1 VVVSNNP
8 VPQGVVVAQ
17 TPSQSVAPPV
27 ANSKDVAQITVRLPA
42 DAKLFVDNS
51 PCPLT
56 SGIRTFNTPKL
67 EQGKKYFYTL
77 KAEAV
82 QNGQTVVQ
90 SQRVT
95 MTAGQRVNVDFG
107 NINSSAWTAKQ

>member
-1 VVVSNNP
+1 VIVGNNT
-8 VPQGVVVAQ
+8 VPQGVVLAQ
-17 TPSQSVAPPV
+17 TPSQPAV
-27 ANSKDVAQITVRLPA
+27 ANPKDAAQITVRLPG
-42 DAKLFVDNS
+42 DSKLFVDNT

-56 SGIRTFNTPKL
+56 SGIRTFSTPKL

-77 KAEAV
+77 KAEAI

-95 MTAGQRVNVDFG
+95 MTAGQQVNVDFG
-107 NINSSAWTAKQ
+107 NINSTAWTAKQ